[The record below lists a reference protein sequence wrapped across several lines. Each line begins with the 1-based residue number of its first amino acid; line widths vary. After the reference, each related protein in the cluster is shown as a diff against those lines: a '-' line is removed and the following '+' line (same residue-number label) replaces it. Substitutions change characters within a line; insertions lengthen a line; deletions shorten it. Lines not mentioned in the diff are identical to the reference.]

1 MYIFPKPKQMQEE
14 NREFFFGPSM
24 VLTVSRESITKG
36 QCKLFSQLFKNFT
49 CGTGRLHFQLVDEA
63 RNTAI
68 FAKEPQALPEANQT
82 DWEYTL
88 KIDEEKAV
96 LTFTDGA
103 GLAHALFTLLSLIE
117 ARTVDKKLSF
127 TLPVCCAEDK
137 PSMDFRG
144 IHICVFPETSYFM
157 LKKFIRMAG
166 IAKYSHIIIEFWGMF
181 RYKCCPGMSRKN
193 AFSHRQ
199 VKALVAEANAMG
211 MQVIPML
218 NCLGHAAQNRA
229 VYCKHAALD
238 QNPKLAPYFEPDGW
252 TWNLQNPDTLALLK
266 EMRRELIEVCGQG
279 DYFHIGC
286 DEAFPYGTS
295 RLFNGKDKLQ
305 ILIDYLNGLS
315 EEMKG
320 YGRRALMWGDQ
331 MLYLQKDWAPVPA
344 NIAYAESQ
352 ESADRLLAGVSRDII
367 ITDWQYYATEDPM
380 PTSKLLSD
388 NGFSVIL
395 APFNHEVGTKTCVNN
410 TVKYGYMGLLQ
421 TTWHVMHGDDTRIIL
436 RGGDLAWNG
445 NPDYSKM
452 DTEIMIFQVG
462 AFQRKLLPSKGRLG
476 RSGLRRYEIDF

>member
-1 MYIFPKPKQMQEE
+1 MYIFPKPKHIREE
-14 NREFFFGPSM
+14 NRELFFDASM
-24 VLTVSRESITKG
+24 VLTIGRDSITKD
-36 QCKLFSQLFKNFT
+36 QQKLFAELFRNFT
-49 CGTGRLHFQLVDEA
+49 CGIGKLTWHFAEGAGQAVLS
-63 RNTAI
+63 
-68 FAKEPQALPEANQT
+68 AKAQT
-82 DWEYTL
+82 LTKSELRDWEYTVR
-88 KIDEEKAV
+88 IDEEKAV
-96 LTFTDGA
+96 LSFGDGA
-103 GLAHALFTLLSLIE
+103 SLAHSFFTLLSLIE
-117 ARTVDKKLSF
+117 ARTVNGRLMH
-127 TLPVCCAEDK
+127 TLPVCTIEDK
-137 PSMDFRG
+137 PSMAFRG

-181 RYKCCPGMSRKN
+181 RYKCCSGMSRPN

-199 VKALVAEANAMG
+199 VRALVKEANAMG

-229 VYCKHAALD
+229 IFCKHAVLD
-238 QNPKLAPYFEPDGW
+238 QNPRLAPYFEPDGW
-252 TWNLQNPDTLALLK
+252 TWNLQNPDTLELLK
-266 EMRRELIEVCGQG
+266 AMRQELMEVCGEG

-331 MLYLQKDWAPVPA
+331 MLYRQEGWAPVPA

-352 ESADRLLAGVSRDII
+352 ESADRLLAGVSKDII
-367 ITDWQYYATEDPM
+367 VTDWQYYSTEDPM
-380 PTSKLLSD
+380 PTSKLLAE
-388 NGFSVIL
+388 NGFEVII
-395 APFNHEVGTKTCVNN
+395 APFNHEIGTKTCVKN
-410 TVKYGYMGLLQ
+410 TVKYGYKGLLQ
-421 TTWHVMHGDDTRIIL
+421 TTWQAMHGDDTRIVL

-445 NPDYSKM
+445 DPDYSKM
-452 DTEIMIFQVG
+452 DTEVMIFQIG
-462 AFQRKLLPSKGRLG
+462 AFQRKLLPSKGKFG
-476 RSGLRRYEIDF
+476 KSGLRRYEIDF